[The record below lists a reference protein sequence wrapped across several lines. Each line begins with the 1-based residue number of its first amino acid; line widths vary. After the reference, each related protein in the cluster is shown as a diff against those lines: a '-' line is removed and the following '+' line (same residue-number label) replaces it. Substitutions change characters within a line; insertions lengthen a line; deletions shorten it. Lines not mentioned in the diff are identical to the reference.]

1 MHICIY
7 TRTHTQA
14 PPHSLLSHTYTF
26 IHTYTQHLTHTLIH
40 VDTRMQTYALTAIL
54 AAMHTHTN
62 TPRHFSCTP
71 TLILSHFTPQSWTNK
86 PGLAIGIITD
96 ACRAVDER
104 VRVGILMAFNAQPLT
119 TGPQIALSA
128 VRVYG
133 ADTVVVRDFWSK
145 LERRAH
151 HNNACE

>member
-1 MHICIY
+1 M
-7 TRTHTQA
+7 
-14 PPHSLLSHTYTF
+14 
-26 IHTYTQHLTHTLIH
+26 
-40 VDTRMQTYALTAIL
+40 
-54 AAMHTHTN
+54 
-62 TPRHFSCTP
+62 
-71 TLILSHFTPQSWTNK
+71 NK

-104 VRVGILMAFNAQPLT
+104 VGILMAFNAQPLA

-128 VRVYG
+128 VRVHG
-133 ADTVVVRDFWSK
+133 ADTVVVFDFWSK

>member
-1 MHICIY
+1 
-7 TRTHTQA
+7 
-14 PPHSLLSHTYTF
+14 
-26 IHTYTQHLTHTLIH
+26 
-40 VDTRMQTYALTAIL
+40 MQTYALTAIL

-128 VRVYG
+128 VRVHG
-133 ADTVVVRDFWSK
+133 ADTVVVCDFWSK